1 MDSLNSSE
9 PPVFA
14 DVEDAARQLNG
25 GARLTPILENP
36 VLNETLGCRL
46 LVKPECLQR
55 TGSFKFRGA
64 FNKISRIPDAD
75 KAAGVVAYSSGNH
88 AQGVAHAA
96 ALMGLKATIIMRA
109 EGEDRQYPCAG
120 RQRRAVRPLYAK
132 P

>member
-1 MDSLNSSE
+1 MNSLNSSE

-14 DVEDAARQLNG
+14 DVEDAARQLDG
-25 GARLTPILENP
+25 WARLTPILENS

-64 FNKISRIPDAD
+64 FNKISRIPEAD
-75 KAAGVVAYSSGNH
+75 KPAGVVAYSSGNH

-96 ALMGLKATIIMRA
+96 ALMGA
-109 EGEDRQYPCAG
+109 
-120 RQRRAVRPLYAK
+120 
-132 P
+132 